1 MVYNVLIIGFGSAGF
16 RHAKIFNSLKCK
28 VYIFSRKKSTLFLNL
43 TNLSKIFD
51 YKFNLILI
59 SNETNL
65 HYQTLKKVNKYLIKN
80 SKTICLLEKPLFHR
94 YYKFKLSEYIHQS
107 ISKYHYYYISKLFI
121 KKS

>member
-1 MVYNVLIIGFGSAGF
+1 MVYNVLIIGFGSAGS

-28 VYIFSRKKSTLFLNL
+28 VYIFSKKSTLFLNL

-65 HYQTLKKVNKYLIKN
+65 HYQTLKKVNKYLIK
-80 SKTICLLEKPLFHR
+80 IQ
-94 YYKFKLSEYIHQS
+94 KLSVY
-107 ISKYHYYYISKLFI
+107 
-121 KKS
+121 